1 MKCSEVQEI
10 FCLYWDLPKDDLR
23 RIRVD
28 EHTKRC
34 ASCAE
39 EFDIWKE
46 STHLIQAAALSSIER
61 TAPAQISS
69 GVMERIYSS
78 ESWRIPVPDR
88 TYNISYRLRRQ
99 LTVIIAFCLA
109 LFMFSALSSIFLING
124 LNEPKSKVELGGLLP
139 VANALGEEEL
149 GSSDFT
155 SIEGVAVASLSDP
168 LVLKVGVIQTT
179 PDYLFALSFLG
190 LIGALLIMNWLSRIK
205 A

>member
-23 RIRVD
+23 RLRVD

-46 STHLIQAAALSSIER
+46 STNLIQAAALSSIDR
-61 TAPAQISS
+61 TSPAQISS

-78 ESWRIPVPDR
+78 ESWRIPVADR
-88 TYNISYRLRRQ
+88 TYNISFRLRRQ
-99 LTVIIAFCLA
+99 LTAIIAFCLA
-109 LFMFSALSSIFLING
+109 LFMFSVLSSIFLING
-124 LNEPKSKVELGGLLP
+124 LNEPKSNVELGGLLP

-168 LVLKVGVIQTT
+168 LVLKVGMIQTT